1 MDQETVTE
9 LTSTSWPYLRLSLP
23 DGVDLELAGLLSQSA
38 ADAGALGAMIEG
50 RSLLLYLPKNAG
62 DAQIQ
67 AVLHAVVEE
76 AESLG
81 WGPLP
86 LDVDSLA
93 DQPWATAWKIDFKDL
108 PIGRS
113 LLIRPDWE
121 LGQPAAPE
129 HHDRITIWVRP
140 GFGFGT
146 GRHETTRLALGLLE
160 SHLETGTR
168 VLDFGSG
175 SGILSIA
182 AVKLGASSVTAI
194 EMDPDA
200 NQNARENCELNGVAA
215 RIYLKEGDTPTEEM
229 GLFGMV
235 VANMLPHEALPR
247 LKALAAALDPD
258 QGTIIYSGF
267 LLEQQ
272 HEIEEAFTQAGLVI
286 HSFAQE
292 SEWGALV
299 GGLARNLSL
308 EH

>member
-1 MDQETVTE
+1 M
-9 LTSTSWPYLRLSLP
+9 TSSTPITWPYLRLALP
-23 DGVDLELAGLLSQSA
+23 EGVDLELAGLLSQSA
-38 ADAGALGAMIEG
+38 VDAGALGAMLEG
-50 RSLLLYLPKNAG
+50 RSLLLYLPKNATE
-62 DAQIQ
+62 AQIQ
-67 AVLHAVVEE
+67 AVLQAAVGE
-76 AESLG
+76 AEALG
-81 WGPLP
+81 WAPLP

-108 PIGRS
+108 PIGRG

-121 LGQPAAPE
+121 LGEPAAPE

-160 SHLETGTR
+160 SHIETGTR

-182 AVKLGASSVTAI
+182 ACKLGASSVTAI

-200 NQNARENCELNGVAA
+200 NENALENCELNGVSA
-215 RIYLKEGDTPTEEM
+215 RVYLKVGDTPTPEM
-229 GLFGMV
+229 GQFGMV

-247 LKALAAALDPD
+247 LQALAAALDPD

-272 HEIEEAFTQAGLVI
+272 HEIEAAFAQAGLVI